1 MAQNITSCPTVRGVI
16 SYNNTSGSICQLVV
30 QFNYFYYTSS
40 VLSVNFGL
48 GVNSQGSSGG
58 GGETHN
64 RNVHVYI
71 NGTEVTTPGGEDLFN
86 KTTNFTYTGT
96 LTSIRVIAAASGS
109 VYIAYGPSR
118 TGDANGSFD
127 DTFNIT
133 PINSTTDFVFTDLTQ
148 TTAALGGKFFTLPP
162 ASSYTNRSLIIKNK
176 NTVPGNDLGG
186 GQFRGQVIYLNTSNG
201 DLINDFPS
209 SVGLCM
215 NDPYACLTL
224 FSNGTSWY
232 IANYYP
238 SSNQP
243 ILPQASLPNTYSTAN
258 ANINA
263 INFFNSTSGG
273 RNVGTNLLYLPD
285 ANAIGLCIVVYS
297 GGSTSGERL
306 SSNPLMIMA
315 ANNKTI
321 DSLAGSKPFICVDNS
336 KRSCGAVF
344 VSDGINWY
352 VVGYYNSSGWDWD
365 SAVTGGNVQLT
376 ASSALD
382 IKLTSVNV
390 NPSNCLYSLPIGPN
404 LPYLM
409 LIKTQPG
416 VSGIR
421 YCTFMISQTSIQ
433 FINETSVGIFYGGN
447 QSNSCVWFVAH
458 IEYSPPNPLVNYYPV
473 LAYTP
478 GS

>member
-1 MAQNITSCPTVRGVI
+1 MAQNITNCPPVRGAI
-16 SYNNTSGSICQLVV
+16 SYNNTSGSICQLVM

-71 NGTEVTTPGGEDLFN
+71 NGTEVTNVAGEDLFN
-86 KTTNFTYTGT
+86 KTTNFTYSGT
-96 LTSIRVIAAASGS
+96 LTSVRVIASAAGT
-109 VYIAYGPSR
+109 VYIALGPSR
-118 TGDANGSFD
+118 TGEATASFD

-133 PINSTTDFVFTDLTQ
+133 SINSATDFVFTDLTQ
-148 TTAALGGKFFTLPP
+148 TTTAFGGKFFMLPS
-162 ASSYTNRSLIIKNK
+162 ASSYANRSMIIKNK
-176 NTVPGNDLGG
+176 NTVPSNDLGG
-186 GQFRGQVIYLNTSNG
+186 GQFRGQVVYLNTSNG

-209 SVGLCM
+209 SLGLCM
-215 NDPYACLTL
+215 NDAYACLTL
-224 FSNGTSWY
+224 FSNGTAWY

-243 ILPQASLPNTYSTAN
+243 ILPQASLPPTYSTAN
-258 ANINA
+258 ANIDA
-263 INFFNSTSGG
+263 INFFNTTTAGRST
-273 RNVGTNLLYLPD
+273 GTNVLYLPD
-285 ANAIGLCIVVYS
+285 ANVAGLCIVVYS

-306 SSNPLMIMA
+306 GNNPLVMIA

-321 DSLAGSKPFICVDNS
+321 DSLADSKPFIYVDNS

-352 VVGYYNSSGWDWD
+352 VVGYYNSFGWDWD

-390 NPSNCLYSLPIGPN
+390 NASNSLYSLPIGPN

-421 YCTFMISQTSIQ
+421 YCTFMTGQPSLQ
-433 FINETSVGIFYGGN
+433 FINETCVGIFYGGN
-447 QSNSCVWFVAH
+447 QSNSCVWFVGH